1 MAICFGAFCQNL
13 YDGWNSRIG
22 QYQNGRIYD
31 RSNSYQGYISGNRFY
46 NRSGSLI
53 GRYDSS
59 VPTGVVALIYFYGY
73 YPLQ

>member
-1 MAICFGAFCQNL
+1 MAICFGAFSQNL
-13 YDGWNSRIG
+13 YDRWNSRIG

-59 VPTGVVALIYFYGY
+59 VPTAVVALIYFYGY